1 MSEQRVTS
9 PLSIALISIH
19 CEDRPGL
26 VAGVTGRL
34 YDLEI
39 NLGDTA
45 FAVLGGGAELTL
57 LAKLPDR
64 LTLEELEHELKSLPE
79 LKDAK
84 LTVTP
89 FG

>member
-1 MSEQRVTS
+1 MSEQPISGQKVAS
-9 PLSIALISIH
+9 SLSIALISIH

-64 LTLEELEHELKSLPE
+64 LTLEAVSYTHLTLP
-79 LKDAK
+79 
-84 LTVTP
+84 TIYSV
-89 FG
+89 